1 MRNNRAGMAFIFI
14 TLLIDVIGFGL
25 VIPVLPGLVKQ
36 LSGGEGAGV
45 SMLGWLMATYGLMQ
59 FIFAPVLGNLS
70 DRYGRR
76 PVLLLAL
83 LFTGLDYI
91 LLALAPNM
99 LWLFIGR
106 LLSGIFGASFTA
118 ATAYIA
124 DVSPP
129 EKRAQS
135 FGMMGAAFGLGFI
148 IGPAVGGFV
157 GGWGPRVPF
166 WVAAVFT
173 GLNVLY
179 GAFVLPESL
188 DKEHRRPFT
197 LASANPL
204 SAFDIL
210 RKQKWVLGLAFAALA
225 LWVGQQVPPSTWVLY
240 CEHRFHWNEGQNGL
254 SLAVIGACS
263 MFVQLVVIRQL
274 SKRMSDL
281 RMLALSMILN
291 FVGFFLIGSAPT
303 STLMMMAM
311 VVWSFSFVG
320 GPALQSLVSKQFGP
334 SEQGAIQGAL
344 TSLQSVSS
352 VIGPPLLTAIF
363 GYFTTGKG
371 PYIPG
376 AAFYTGS
383 LLTVIAAAC
392 VFVALKLHP
401 PQTGQEFDPA

>member
-1 MRNNRAGMAFIFI
+1 MRNAKAGLAFIFI

-25 VIPVLPGLVKQ
+25 VIPVMPKLVKQ

-45 SMLGWLMATYGLMQ
+45 HTYGWLLMTFGLMQ
-59 FIFAPVLGNLS
+59 FIFAPILGNLS

-76 PVLLLAL
+76 PVILLSL

-91 LLALAPNM
+91 FLALAPSM
-99 LWLFIGR
+99 FWLFVGR
-106 LLSGIFGASFTA
+106 MLAGIFGASFTA

-148 IGPAVGGFV
+148 IGPALGGLVGGL
-157 GGWGPRVPF
+157 GPRVPF
-166 WVAAVFT
+166 WVAAVCT

-179 GAFVLPESL
+179 GLFVLPESL
-188 DKEHRRPFT
+188 DKEHRRPFNI
-197 LASANPL
+197 ASANPF
-204 SAFDIL
+204 SAFAIL
-210 RKQKWVLGLAFAALA
+210 GRQRWVLGLAVAALA

-240 CEHRFHWNEGQNGL
+240 SEHRFHWNEQQNGL
-254 SLAVIGACS
+254 SLAVVGVCS

-281 RMLALSMILN
+281 RMLAFSMVLN
-291 FVGFFLIGSAPT
+291 FFGFILIGAAPT
-303 STLMMMAM
+303 DTLMMLAM
-311 VVWSFSFVG
+311 VFWSFSFVG

-344 TSLQSVSS
+344 TSLQSLSS
-352 VIGPPLLTAIF
+352 VIGPPLLTTIF
-363 GYFTTGKG
+363 GYYTSGKG
-371 PYIPG
+371 PYVPG
-376 AAFYTGS
+376 AAFFTGS
-383 LLTVIAAAC
+383 VLTVVAAIC
-392 VFVALKLHP
+392 VFAAMKIHP
-401 PQTGQEFDPA
+401 PQPAMAE